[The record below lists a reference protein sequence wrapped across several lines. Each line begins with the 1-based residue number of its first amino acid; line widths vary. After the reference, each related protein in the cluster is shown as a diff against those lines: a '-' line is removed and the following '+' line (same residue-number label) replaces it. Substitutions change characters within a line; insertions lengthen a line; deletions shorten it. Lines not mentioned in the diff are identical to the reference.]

1 MRLGKHIHQNRKFRN
16 EHHKSVVNLILTGNW
31 VNEQMKNLIAST
43 GITTQQYNIL
53 RILQGST
60 KPLTILQIRERM
72 LDKMSDTSR
81 LVDRLIQKELVVK
94 KVNKIDKRLVDI
106 YISAKGKRF
115 LSSLEKIAS
124 SIDDIA
130 RNLNQKEARLL
141 NQLLDKVKG

>member
-1 MRLGKHIHQNRKFRN
+1 
-16 EHHKSVVNLILTGNW
+16 
-31 VNEQMKNLIAST
+31 
-43 GITTQQYNIL
+43 
-53 RILQGST
+53 
-60 KPLTILQIRERM
+60 
-72 LDKMSDTSR
+72 
-81 LVDRLIQKELVVK
+81 LIQKDLVVK

>member
-1 MRLGKHIHQNRKFRN
+1 MRLEKHIHQNRKFRN

-31 VNEQMKNLIAST
+31 VNEQMKKLIAST

-53 RILQGST
+53 RILQGSA

>member
-1 MRLGKHIHQNRKFRN
+1 MRLEKHIHQKRNFRN

-31 VNEQMKNLIAST
+31 VNEQMKKLIAST

-53 RILQGST
+53 RILQGNA
-60 KPLTILQIRERM
+60 KPMTILQIRERM

-94 KVNKIDKRLVDI
+94 KVNKLDKRLVDI

-115 LSSLEKIAS
+115 LTSLEKIAV

>member
-1 MRLGKHIHQNRKFRN
+1 MRLGKHIHPKRNFRN

-81 LVDRLIQKELVVK
+81 LVDRLIQKDLVVK

>member
-141 NQLLDKVKG
+141 NQSLDKVKG

>member
-1 MRLGKHIHQNRKFRN
+1 MQLEKHIHQKRKFRN

-31 VNEQMKNLIAST
+31 VNEQMKKLIAST

-94 KVNKIDKRLVDI
+94 KINKIDKRLVDI
-106 YISAKGKRF
+106 SISAKGKRF
-115 LSSLEKIAS
+115 LASLEKIAE

>member
-94 KVNKIDKRLVDI
+94 KINKIDKRLVDI

>member
-1 MRLGKHIHQNRKFRN
+1 MRLEKHIHQNRKFRN

>member
-1 MRLGKHIHQNRKFRN
+1 MRLEKHMHQNRKFRN

-31 VNEQMKNLIAST
+31 VNEQMKKLIAST

>member
-60 KPLTILQIRERM
+60 EPLTILQIRERM

>member
-1 MRLGKHIHQNRKFRN
+1 MQLEKHIHQKRKFRN

-31 VNEQMKNLIAST
+31 VNEQMKKLIAST

-53 RILQGST
+53 RILQGSA

-94 KVNKIDKRLVDI
+94 KVNKLDKRLVDI

-115 LSSLEKIAS
+115 LSSLEKIAE